1 MTFSPTA
8 AKVGPRSRRGFTLVE
23 LLVVIAIIGILV
35 GLLLPAVQAA
45 REAARR
51 MQCSN
56 NLKQLGLAF
65 HNYESAYKKF
75 PIQYRYN
82 ALARTQ
88 GLTQVSWVRGTF
100 PFIEQSNLYNA
111 FDHNYS
117 WVGGRTGFQNDP
129 RNGPGGHTNPAVGSN
144 AWLFSQ
150 GLPFLICP
158 SDASPAQ
165 NGTAV
170 GSRIINMTAG
180 NRRNNRMGITNYK
193 GVLGANWSYGSIQVT
208 TGVWGRSRFCD
219 EYVNLRGAKRGQ
231 YPFRCPTGF
240 LGRGND
246 GDGIP
251 TKFSDLLDGTSNSLM
266 LGESSFNQNGLAAW
280 WWFNGVLATAAFP
293 INRPAE
299 CNAGIGLSRVAGW
312 NACWRDWRNNQGF
325 SSLHVGGAQF
335 AFADG
340 SVHFVSENIDLAV
353 YRNTATIQGGEPATF
368 SP

>member
-1 MTFSPTA
+1 M
-8 AKVGPRSRRGFTLVE
+8 KKKRRGFTLVE

-56 NLKQLGLAF
+56 NLKQLGLAM
-65 HNYESAYKKF
+65 HNYHDTYKTF

-82 ALARTQ
+82 ALGRTL
-88 GLTQVSWVRGTF
+88 GLTQVSWIRGIL
-100 PFIEQSNLYNA
+100 PQVEQSNLFNA

-117 WVGGRTGFQNDP
+117 WIGGQNSFLNDP
-129 RNGPGGHTNPAVGSN
+129 RMGPDPMNPLEGSN
-144 AWLFSQ
+144 AWLFSL
-150 GLPFLICP
+150 GLPFLQCP
-158 SDASPAQ
+158 SDASPAT
-165 NGTAV
+165 NGVAK
-170 GSRIINMTAG
+170 GARIINMGGA
-180 NRRNNRMGITNYK
+180 NRRNLDMGITSYK

-208 TGVWGRSRFCD
+208 TGTWGNSRFCGPYD
-219 EYVNLRGAKRGQ
+219 TLTGAKRGQ

-251 TKFSDLLDGTSNSLM
+251 TRFADLTDGTTNSLM

-299 CNAGIGLSRVAGW
+299 CPAGIGLPRVQGW

-325 SSLHVGGAQF
+325 SSQHVGGAQF
-335 AFADG
+335 AYGDA
-340 SVHFVSENIDLAV
+340 SVHFLSENMDLAT
-353 YRNTATIQGGEPATF
+353 YRNMATIQGGEVVTPIQ
-368 SP
+368 

>member
-1 MTFSPTA
+1 M
-8 AKVGPRSRRGFTLVE
+8 RRQGFTLVE

-56 NLKQLGLAF
+56 NMKQLGLAF

-88 GLTQVSWVRGTF
+88 GLTQVSWVRGTL
-100 PFIEQSNLYNA
+100 PFVEQSNLFNA
-111 FDHNYS
+111 FDHNFS
-117 WVGGRTGFQNDP
+117 WVGGGPTSFRNDP
-129 RNGPGGHTNPAVGSN
+129 RNGPDLRNPLEGSN

-158 SDASPAQ
+158 SDGSPAS
-165 NGTAV
+165 GGKAI
-170 GSRIINMTAG
+170 GSRIINMTG
-180 NRRNNRMGITNYK
+180 GVRRNLQHGITSYK

-208 TGVWGRSRFCD
+208 TGTWGNSRFCD
-219 EYVNLRGAKRGQ
+219 TYANLSGAKRGQ

-251 TKFSDLLDGTSNSLM
+251 TRFADLTDGTSNSLM
-266 LGESSFNQNGLAAW
+266 IGESSFNQNGLAAW

-299 CNAGIGLSRVAGW
+299 CSAGIGMSRVAGW

-335 AFADG
+335 TFGDG
-340 SVHFVSENIDLAV
+340 SVHFISENIDLAV
-353 YRNTATIQGGEPATF
+353 YRNTATIAGGEVATF
-368 SP
+368 TP